1 MANNADFSVIHLLLV
16 PCLNVDNARIYRSTT
31 PESWHQFSEYNKKRA
46 EAEMKASVTLREAID
61 ATLAQTKN
69 ELEAQRIAT
78 EYSYRKRLHEAER
91 AEGELEWQ
99 RKNVRI

>member
-1 MANNADFSVIHLLLV
+1 
-16 PCLNVDNARIYRSTT
+16 
-31 PESWHQFSEYNKKRA
+31 
-46 EAEMKASVTLREAID
+46 MKASVALREAID

-99 RKNVRI
+99 RKNVRYSSSNSFLK